1 MKKPRL
7 EDMTLR
13 ERIGQTGLV
22 RTNHVYGK
30 KGFLKDNPFGGLW
43 ARHAHIFETAVN
55 NAENSHGKGLDY
67 RYTKECDAW
76 IQELNNEL
84 SIPLLS
90 AIDAEAGAVD
100 AIPGTSAMPT
110 AAALGAARSEELA
123 YQLGYNVASESLVSG
138 ANWIWGPVADNAC
151 MFAGVSLNRT
161 PSADMELSARLLK
174 AEVKGMQAA
183 GVAATAKHFPGVDKR
198 EYRDPHITL
207 ANIDYTMEEWE
218 EHQAPVFQELIDA
231 GVYSVMVGHM
241 AFPAAD
247 DTVINGAKLPSTL
260 SYKIVT
266 ELLKEKMGF
275 TGVVITDACGMRGL
289 DSIYQGK
296 QLYVELLKAG
306 NDMLLGPMDPHYID
320 LVEEAVLAGELS
332 EERINDA
339 CQRVLDMKEKLG
351 LFDDGYAVG
360 GGVTPEMLE
369 RSSRTNR
376 EIARKGI
383 SLLCDVP
390 GLLPLDPKKIRK
402 VKIIY
407 IGYSDNAY
415 DALEHMV
422 DAFAAHGAQADYQR
436 GLDWHIKEFA
446 ENYDLIVY
454 ASYIGSHSP
463 YGYPYFVQDMIGPFN
478 HVLTYGVEKSLGV
491 SLGSP
496 FLYHDFFAAM
506 PTFINTYGFCK
517 ELCEEFVNGLY
528 GEFPLNTELPYPI
541 RPVMG
546 W

>member
-1 MKKPRL
+1 MRKPKL
-7 EDMTLR
+7 EELTLR

-22 RTNHVYGK
+22 RTDHVYGK
-30 KGFLKDNPFGGLW
+30 KDFLEKNPFGGLW

-55 NAENSHGKGLDY
+55 NAENSHSKGLDY

-76 IQELNNEL
+76 IKDLNTVVKV
-84 SIPLLS
+84 PMLS
-90 AIDAEAGAVD
+90 AIDAETGAAD
-100 AIPGTSAMPT
+100 AIPGCTRMPT
-110 AAALGAARSEELA
+110 AAALGAAHSEQLA
-123 YQLGYNVASESLVSG
+123 HDLGYNVASEALAGG

-161 PSADMELSARLLK
+161 PSCDMELSARLLK
-174 AEVKGMQAA
+174 AEVAGMQEA

-198 EYRDPHITL
+198 EYRDPHITP
-207 ANIDYTMEEWE
+207 ATIDYTMEEWE
-218 EHQAPVFQELIDA
+218 EHQAPIFQELIDA

-247 DTVINGAKLPSTL
+247 DGILNGMMIPSTL

-275 TGVVITDACGMRGL
+275 KGVVITDACGMRGL
-289 DSIYQGK
+289 NAIYHGK

-306 NDMLLGPMDPHYID
+306 NDMLLGPTDPNYID

-339 CQRVLDMKEKLG
+339 CRRVLDMKEKLG
-351 LFDDGYAVG
+351 LFDESRITG
-360 GGVTPEMLE
+360 GGVTVEMME
-369 RSSRTNR
+369 RSAATNR
-376 EIARKGI
+376 QIARKAT
-383 SLLCDVP
+383 SLLCDKP
-390 GLLPLDPKKIRK
+390 GLLPLCEEKIKK

-407 IGYSDNAY
+407 IGYSEQAY
-415 DALEHMV
+415 DALEYMV
-422 DAFAAHGAQADYQR
+422 EAFAAHGAEADYQK

-446 ENYDLIVY
+446 EQYDLIVY

-478 HVLTYGVEKSLGV
+478 HVLTYGEEKSLGV

-496 FLYHDFFAAM
+496 FLYFDFFYAM

-517 ELCEEFVNGLY
+517 EQCEEFVNGLY
-528 GEFPLNTELPYPI
+528 GDFPLNTELPYPI

-546 W
+546 